1 MSEKSPEKPANRH
14 TRRDASLRVETLIS
28 VFCKNQRCLFLFFFF
43 SQSYPLIFTLYVIVQ
58 RAMVQLCTFEKTIS
72 CKPFFHQKNFFFCM
86 SQLFHDTYFF
96 PFSSFLKETCPF
108 PAKKRLS
115 NSQVLICWIKHKLYT
130 MDTHSSI
137 LKTKKGET
145 ERES

>member
-96 PFSSFLKETCPF
+96 SLFVVFERDLSLPRKKTVIKQSSTYML
-108 PAKKRLS
+108 
-115 NSQVLICWIKHKLYT
+115 N
-130 MDTHSSI
+130 
-137 LKTKKGET
+137 
-145 ERES
+145 